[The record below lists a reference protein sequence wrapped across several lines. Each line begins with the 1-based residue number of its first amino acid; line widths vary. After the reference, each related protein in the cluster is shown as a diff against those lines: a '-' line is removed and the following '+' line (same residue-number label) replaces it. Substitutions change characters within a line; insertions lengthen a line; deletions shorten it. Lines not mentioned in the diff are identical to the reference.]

1 MSGVLIVAGIGHAG
15 LRPSTAELIG
25 AGGELSR
32 QGAGPVAV
40 ALVAGEAE
48 AHVDAVDLEG
58 VEEILLVPSP
68 SRHFE
73 PHVTQAALERL
84 IEQREPAV
92 VLAGHTVDSLGFAP
106 ALAARGGLG
115 FASDVTGLAWGGQ
128 GAIVRRGAYG
138 ERLSAE
144 IDFPGKQ
151 TVVLLLREGAFE
163 AAGAGG
169 GASVSRPDVDLA
181 GAARSEHLELR
192 PAPAGD
198 VDITKADLLL
208 SIGRGV
214 EDAERIPE
222 LRELAEKMGATL
234 SASRPLVDSGWVPSA
249 RQVGQSG
256 RTVTPKVY
264 LALGISGAVQHV
276 AGMSKAKTIVAV
288 NSDPEAPIFAVAHY
302 GAVADLF
309 EVAAE
314 LERQFA

>member
-1 MSGVLIVAGIGHAG
+1 MSGVLVVAGIGHGG
-15 LRPSTAELIG
+15 LRGASAELIG
-25 AGGELSR
+25 AGHELSR
-32 QGAGPVAV
+32 QGAGPLSVT
-40 ALVAGEAE
+40 LIGAGAE
-48 AHVDAVDLEG
+48 AHADAVNLEG
-58 VEEILLVPSP
+58 VEEILAVGSP
-68 SRHFE
+68 SEHFE
-73 PHVTQAALERL
+73 PHVAEAALRQLIAER
-84 IEQREPAV
+84 RPAV

-106 ALAARGGLG
+106 ALAACGGHG
-115 FASDVTGLAWGGQ
+115 FASDVTGLSWRDGGPL
-128 GAIVRRGAYG
+128 ARRGAYG

-144 IDFPGKQ
+144 LDFPAKE

-163 AAGAGG
+163 PAAGG
-169 GASVSRPDVDLA
+169 GSALVSRPQIDLA
-181 GAARSEHLELR
+181 GAARTEHVELR
-192 PAPAGD
+192 EAPAGD

-214 EDAERIPE
+214 DDEERIPE
-222 LRELAEKMGATL
+222 LQELAEKMGATL
-234 SASRPLVDSGWVPSA
+234 SASRPLVDSGWVPSS